1 MSEAELPRSAIITRQ
16 HLFNTTRATSTL
28 GEFKMRGSALR
39 EKGLNRAGNIL
50 IPNDN
55 YCAFEDWLM
64 PILDSCLEEQQ
75 RAENPVS
82 WTPSK
87 VSVEVYLLLEY
98 CWKNCFSSF

>member
-1 MSEAELPRSAIITRQ
+1 
-16 HLFNTTRATSTL
+16 
-28 GEFKMRGSALR
+28 MRGSALR

-64 PILDSCLEEQQ
+64 PILDACLEEQ
-75 RAENPVS
+75 RRDENPVS

-87 VSVEVYLLLEY
+87 VS
-98 CWKNCFSSF
+98 